1 MIGTEKVLAVIAAR
15 GGSKGLPRKNVL
27 PVGGKPMIAWSVE
40 AALQSCHVDR
50 AILST
55 DDSEIMATALASGCE
70 VPFTRPP
77 ELAGDSVTMGPVL
90 IHALDMVG
98 EYYDWLVLL
107 QATSPLRTA
116 ADIDACLELAQATG
130 APAVIS
136 VTTPSKS
143 PYWMCSLDADGR
155 MKPLLDPGKG
165 ADRRQLLPQVYVP
178 NGAVYVART
187 TWFRETKTFTSPD
200 TRAYTM
206 PAERSVDV
214 DYWID
219 FVVADA
225 LLSRSRTISSTEG
238 P

>member
-27 PVGGKPMIAWSVE
+27 PVGGKPMIAWSVG

-50 AILST
+50 VILST
-55 DDSEIMATALASGCE
+55 DDAEIMAAARAAGCD
-70 VPFTRPP
+70 VPFARPP
-77 ELAGDSVTMGPVL
+77 ELACDSAAIGPAL
-90 IHALDMVG
+90 IHALDTVA
-98 EYYDWLVLL
+98 EHYDWLVLL

-116 ADIDACLELAQATG
+116 ADIDACLELAVAAG

-136 VTTPSKS
+136 VTVPSKS

-155 MKPLLDPGKG
+155 MKPLLDPGEG
-165 ADRRQLLPQVYVP
+165 VDRRQLLPQVYVP

-187 TWFRETKTFTSPD
+187 AWFRKTKTFTSPD

-219 FVVADA
+219 LVVADA